1 MSCTIIG
8 HACVLALR
16 KKYGQQR
23 LENACLRLSECGA
36 PTYTMVKNVLLRNLD
51 MISENKNESAIPY
64 NDDVRGAESFVRLLE
79 MQMS

>member
-1 MSCTIIG
+1 
-8 HACVLALR
+8 
-16 KKYGQQR
+16 
-23 LENACLRLSECGA
+23 
-36 PTYTMVKNVLLRNLD
+36 MVKNVLLRNLD